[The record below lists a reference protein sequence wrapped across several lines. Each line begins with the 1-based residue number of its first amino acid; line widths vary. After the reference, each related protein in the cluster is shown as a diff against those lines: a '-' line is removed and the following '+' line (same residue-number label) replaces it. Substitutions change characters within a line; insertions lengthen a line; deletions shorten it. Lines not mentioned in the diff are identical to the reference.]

1 MTLLSSATLTQ
12 MRAAQAAALSDSAT
26 RTRSTYVSDGMG
38 GQTASASTTAYAC
51 RLAPTSG
58 RELEIAARITSAVA
72 FTITLPYDADVQA
85 DDVLTVSGRTF
96 KVVAV
101 LAGGA
106 WQTALRVL
114 AVEA

>member
-1 MTLLSSATLTQ
+1 MLSASDLTT
-12 MRAAQAAALSDSAT
+12 MRAAQALALPDTAT
-26 RTRSTYVSDGMG
+26 RTRKTYVSDGMG
-38 GQTASASTTAYAC
+38 GQTASETTTSYAC
-51 RLAPTSG
+51 RIAPTSG
-58 RELEIAARITSAVA
+58 RELEIAARLTSAVT
-72 FTITLPYDADVQA
+72 FTVTLPYDVDVTA
-85 DDVLTVSGRTF
+85 DDELTVDGRTF

>member
-12 MRAAQAAALSDSAT
+12 MRAAQALALPDTAT

-38 GQTASASTTAYAC
+38 GQTPNPMTASYAC
-51 RLAPTSG
+51 RIAPTSG
-58 RELEIAARITSAVA
+58 RELEIAARITSAVT
-72 FTITLPYDADVQA
+72 FTVTLPYDADVVA
-85 DDVLTVSGRTF
+85 DDALAVSGRMF
-96 KVVAV
+96 KVEAV
-101 LAGGA
+101 LQGGA